1 MEQQEWTITIPEA
14 AERLGIH
21 RDSAYTAAAR
31 GQIPTI
37 RIGKRL
43 LVPTAAFERM
53 LGIEPGK
60 SAARKPRSKHV
71 NPIT

>member
-1 MEQQEWTITIPEA
+1 MEQEWTITVPEA

-21 RDSAYTAAAR
+21 RDSAYAAAAK

-43 LVPTAAFERM
+43 LVPIAAFERM
-53 LGIEPGK
+53 LGIDPGK
-60 SAARKPRSKHV
+60 AAARKPRKHV
-71 NPIT
+71 NPIA

>member
-1 MEQQEWTITIPEA
+1 MEQQEWTITVPEA

-21 RDSAYTAAAR
+21 RDSAYAAAAK

-43 LVPTAAFERM
+43 LVPLAAFERM
-53 LGIEPGK
+53 LGLEPRGT
-60 SAARKPRSKHV
+60 AERKPRSKHV
-71 NPIT
+71 NPIA